1 MALNRRSSAR
11 FEGGAARIFPF
22 LLWLPMVNRTTVR
35 ADLIAAVTGAMIMI
49 PQGVAFATIAGM
61 PPEYGLYA
69 GMVPAIIAAL
79 FGSSWHLVSGP
90 TTAASILIFSSIS
103 ILATPGTPD
112 YVTLVLTL
120 TFMVGVV
127 ELAMGLMRLGV
138 LINFISHTVAIGF
151 TAGAAILIAASQARD
166 FFGVEIPR
174 GERFYEVAISLVRQ
188 FDQISIA
195 ATLVG
200 LTAIATGILVRKVN
214 QNLPHMIIAMLVSA
228 AVAFAFKSFGI
239 ADVATIGAVG
249 TGIPRLS
256 SPEFSMQL
264 FSDLALTAFAV
275 ALFALTEAVSIARS
289 IAMRTGQQIDGN
301 QEFIGQGLSNLV
313 GGFFSGYVATGSFN
327 RSALNFSSGARTP
340 MAAAAAGFILLAIT
354 PFVAPFAF
362 YLPKATVAGIL
373 FLVVSGLIDIPHIRQ
388 ILKSS
393 RSETAIMAITFF
405 SVLFLNLEVAI
416 FAGVIL
422 SLVFYLNRTS
432 HPKVTTL
439 VPGTA
444 GTKRRFTS
452 APGLPECP
460 QVKIVRIDGS
470 LFFGAI
476 SNVIGQLRRLQR
488 RQPTQT
494 NLVIVTSGI
503 NFIDMEGA
511 ESLAN
516 EARRRREEGGQL
528 YFIGLKDAV
537 ASVLERTGFMD
548 VIGQDHVFESKTT
561 AFSTIYARLDQNICA
576 DCTKRIFLECGTDP
590 ADLPQSAKTTSP
602 QALTARSEIQTS
614 PPPARRLRPTLMP
627 GPRKNPEGPERILAL
642 IEHDDEDQ
650 GAHETVAEA
659 GRLAEEI
666 DADLALGQLVNWKM
680 GSASVFPEGFVSA
693 EMETALC
700 APARR
705 HLEQLADDLEIEDA
719 AVLACA
725 TSDRTQAAVK
735 LISEWCPDL
744 IVVHARSNFSF
755 ARKSTAEFETPFGRI
770 RCKIRRAGNL

>member
-1 MALNRRSSAR
+1 
-11 FEGGAARIFPF
+11 
-22 LLWLPMVNRTTVR
+22 
-35 ADLIAAVTGAMIMI
+35 
-49 PQGVAFATIAGM
+49 
-61 PPEYGLYA
+61 
-69 GMVPAIIAAL
+69 
-79 FGSSWHLVSGP
+79 
-90 TTAASILIFSSIS
+90 
-103 ILATPGTPD
+103 
-112 YVTLVLTL
+112 
-120 TFMVGVV
+120 
-127 ELAMGLMRLGV
+127 
-138 LINFISHTVAIGF
+138 
-151 TAGAAILIAASQARD
+151 
-166 FFGVEIPR
+166 
-174 GERFYEVAISLVRQ
+174 
-188 FDQISIA
+188 
-195 ATLVG
+195 
-200 LTAIATGILVRKVN
+200 
-214 QNLPHMIIAMLVSA
+214 
-228 AVAFAFKSFGI
+228 
-239 ADVATIGAVG
+239 
-249 TGIPRLS
+249 
-256 SPEFSMQL
+256 
-264 FSDLALTAFAV
+264 
-275 ALFALTEAVSIARS
+275 
-289 IAMRTGQQIDGN
+289 
-301 QEFIGQGLSNLV
+301 
-313 GGFFSGYVATGSFN
+313 
-327 RSALNFSSGARTP
+327 

-416 FAGVIL
+416 YAGVIL

-439 VPGTA
+439 VPGSA
-444 GTKRRFTS
+444 ATKRRFTS

-476 SNVIGQLRRLQR
+476 SNVIGELRRLQR
-488 RQPTQT
+488 RQPKQT

-528 YFIGLKDAV
+528 YFIDLKDAV

-548 VIGQDHVFESKTT
+548 VIGRDHIFESKTT
-561 AFSTIYARLDQNICA
+561 AFSTIYGRLDRDICA
-576 DCTKRIFLECGTDP
+576 NCTKRIFLECGTDP
-590 ADLPQSAKTTSP
+590 ADLPKPAEVPAP
-602 QALTARSEIQTS
+602 QALAALSEIQAS
-614 PPPARRLRPTLMP
+614 APPARRLRPTLMP
-627 GPRKNPEGPERILAL
+627 GPRKSPQGPERILAL

-659 GRLAEEI
+659 GRLAEET
-666 DADLALGQLVNWKM
+666 DADLALGQVVNWKM

-705 HLEQLADDLEIEDA
+705 HLEQLADDLGIEDA
-719 AVLACA
+719 VVLACA
-725 TSDRTQAAVK
+725 TSDRTQATLK
-735 LISEWCPDL
+735 LISEWYPDL

-770 RCKIRRAGNL
+770 RCKIRRAGSL